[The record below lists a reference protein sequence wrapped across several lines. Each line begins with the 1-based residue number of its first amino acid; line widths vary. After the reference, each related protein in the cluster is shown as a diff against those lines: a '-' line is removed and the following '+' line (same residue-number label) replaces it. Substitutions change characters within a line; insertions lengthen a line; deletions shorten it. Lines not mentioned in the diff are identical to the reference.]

1 MFFLLSKTLM
11 HLLLPIVWVLALL
24 VWSLLTRSPRLRKK
38 LQVLLLFFLLLFSN
52 DWLVT
57 RLYGLW
63 EYPVVPIHAVNG
75 TYDVA
80 VVLGGF
86 TDITKQPRDRV
97 YLSQG
102 ADRLMHALYLYR
114 LGKVKK
120 ILGSGGSGIV
130 DFHDAMEAERIR
142 SVLLTC
148 NMDPNDILMEP
159 RARNTFENALY
170 STQILKKQFP
180 GARVLVFTSAFH
192 CRRAEA
198 CFRKQGLPVDVF
210 PVDFRYGDASFN
222 AEKAFIPS
230 EKAWDKWA
238 LLIHEIAG
246 FLIYKLAG
254 YA

>member
-1 MFFLLSKTLM
+1 M
-11 HLLLPIVWVLALL
+11 HLLLPIIWVLVLL
-24 VWSLLTRSPRLRKK
+24 VWSLLTRRKRVRRI
-38 LQVLLLFFLLLFSN
+38 LQSALLVCLLVFSN

-63 EYPVVPIHAVNG
+63 EFPVVPIEQVKG

-86 TDITKQPRDRV
+86 TDLTKQPRDRV

-114 LGKVKK
+114 LGKVRK

-148 NMDPNDILMEP
+148 HMDPKDILMETQ
-159 RARNTFENALY
+159 ARNTHENALF
-170 STQILKKQFP
+170 TTKILRKQMP
-180 GARVLVFTSAFH
+180 NARVLVFTSAFH
-192 CRRAEA
+192 CRRAKA
-198 CFRKQGLPVDVF
+198 CFEKQGMQVDMF

-222 AEKAFIPS
+222 AEKALIPS

-238 LLIHEIAG
+238 LLIHEVAGYLIYRIAG
-246 FLIYKLAG
+246 FA
-254 YA
+254 